1 MRGRK
6 GEKVLKL
13 FCVCAEMRKE
23 KLSNAG
29 VAKIVAG
36 EHASA
41 PHACCVCIRLWGCY
55 AVSVTAATPR

>member
-13 FCVCAEMRKE
+13 FCVCAEMRRE

-29 VAKIVAG
+29 VEQIMVG
-36 EHASA
+36 EHRLTRV
-41 PHACCVCIRLWGCY
+41 VCIRLWGCY